1 MNAVRNNWKRRVR
14 CRLLQ
19 RSHFLVPCKYCITET
34 PAVSCRLGIPHNSEM
49 STLTENLS
57 QDQIVTRVWTSLL
70 WTEPVFDWFQIQL
83 FVLVFFLEK
92 TKLNQISSGV
102 FSVFFFFAPDIHKE
116 GENDVKGVTTPAASA
131 AGVKCN
137 RRRTSRSLNKSKSFT
152 TTSINKYWNQIKG
165 PVHRFYTKLS
175 WLHIRLYGGN
185 LEEDNL
191 WCCHEVWGGG
201 GSFQFITERLH
212 CKDAGVWLKEGW
224 MNRFFSALWEM

>member
-57 QDQIVTRVWTSLL
+57 QDQIVTRAWTSLL

-102 FSVFFFFAPDIHKE
+102 FSVFLFFF
-116 GENDVKGVTTPAASA
+116 
-131 AGVKCN
+131 
-137 RRRTSRSLNKSKSFT
+137 SLLL
-152 TTSINKYWNQIKG
+152 TSIRRGKMMSKESQPLLQVLLVWSATDGG
-165 PVHRFYTKLS
+165 PQGVLTRANHL
-175 WLHIRLYGGN
+175 LHL
-185 LEEDNL
+185 
-191 WCCHEVWGGG
+191 
-201 GSFQFITERLH
+201 
-212 CKDAGVWLKEGW
+212 
-224 MNRFFSALWEM
+224 

>member
-1 MNAVRNNWKRRVR
+1 MNAVRNNWKRRVQ

-57 QDQIVTRVWTSLL
+57 QDQIVTRAWTSLL

-102 FSVFFFFAPDIHKE
+102 FSVFFLFFFFAPDIHKE

-152 TTSINKYWNQIKG
+152 TSINKYWNQIKG
-165 PVHRFYTKLS
+165 PVHRFYTQS
-175 WLHIRLYGGN
+175 WVDCTYGCMAAFWRKATS
-185 LEEDNL
+185 D
-191 WCCHEVWGGG
+191 VVMRFRGGG
-201 GSFQFITERLH
+201 GFQFITERLH
-212 CKDAGVWLKEGW
+212 CKDAGV
-224 MNRFFSALWEM
+224 

>member
-102 FSVFFFFAPDIHKE
+102 FSVFFLFFFFAPDIHKE

-152 TTSINKYWNQIKG
+152 TSINKYWNQIKG
-165 PVHRFYTKLS
+165 PVHRFYTQS
-175 WLHIRLYGGN
+175 WVDCTWLYGGI
-185 LEEDNL
+185 LEEGNL
-191 WCCHEVWGGG
+191 WWCHEVSGGRRFSIYNREATLQRCGCLTEG
-201 GSFQFITERLH
+201 GLNE
-212 CKDAGVWLKEGW
+212 
-224 MNRFFSALWEM
+224 